1 MINITTILNSLN
13 VDEYMLLSHD
23 PEAEL
28 TEETFN
34 SIFKKVTG
42 ADSNGNAVLSSN
54 PADFG
59 VTWAQVAAKRDEL
72 EAQYTATQ
80 YQRDRQ
86 PEYPDLADLA
96 DALYWSNQ
104 GDNTKL
110 DAYYAACA
118 AVKAKYPKPE
128 AS

>member
-1 MINITTILNSLN
+1 MALNHEAIRRAYSNAVTIDDGTGAFDADGNQIELDQAL
-13 VDEYMLLSHD
+13 VDAAAAEIQ
-23 PEAEL
+23 AEL
-28 TEETFN
+28 
-34 SIFKKVTG
+34 
-42 ADSNGNAVLSSN
+42 D
-54 PADFG
+54 
-59 VTWAQVAAKRDEL
+59 
-72 EAQYTATQ
+72 ATQ

-86 PEYPDLADLA
+86 PEYPALADLA